1 MQVTPEM
8 ESTRILDAGAL
19 PGGAFEDVS
28 EPPAPLTSDAN
39 PGFWLGFLYWV
50 YDGLWLAV
58 LLVLSPWW
66 GARALLEKPFRAM
79 CRQRLARNTPRLPAS
94 GARTRFLVHGVS
106 VGEIKATKSLVAVLR
121 ERGEVIITASTDTG
135 MEVARQQYPDLHV
148 LRFPLDPRWV
158 IQRFIN
164 RLKPDIVVLMEL
176 EVWPNFLRVAN
187 KRGIPCAIVS
197 GRITPSSVKNYSK
210 FGRTLSQFCRITVFA
225 AQNEEYARR
234 FVELGATTE
243 RVVVTGNV
251 KVDGL
256 RVGDLPADGPGA
268 DMARWISAAPGQPVL
283 VAGST
288 HDPEEDLVLSAFLMP
303 ALETPPRVI
312 LAPRH
317 PPRAEGLVDEL
328 RASGVLVQR
337 LTALRAGSEE
347 LDTAR
352 PLLVDT
358 IGELDAIYAA
368 ATLAFIGGSLIE
380 HGGQNMLEAAAR
392 GCPSL
397 FGPHVDN
404 FTQEAKLLIDAGAA
418 VQVQDVGELASKVR
432 ELLGDA
438 AELERMTQAGLA
450 AVAAQGGATARTL
463 RALERRCGV
472 PLDQGC

>member
-1 MQVTPEM
+1 MEVTRNEV
-8 ESTRILDAGAL
+8 
-19 PGGAFEDVS
+19 GAFEDVGT
-28 EPPAPLTSDAN
+28 PPAPLTADAN
-39 PGFWLGFLYWV
+39 PGAWLGFLYWV

-66 GARALLEKPFRAM
+66 GTRALLEKPFRAM
-79 CRQRLARNTPRLPAS
+79 CRQRLARDTPQLPAS
-94 GARTRFLVHGVS
+94 GSRTRFLVHGVS
-106 VGEIKATKSLVAVLR
+106 VGEIKATKSLVAALR

-148 LRFPLDPRWV
+148 VRFPLDPRWV
-158 IQRFIN
+158 IRRFID

-187 KRGIPCAIVS
+187 KRGIPCAIAS

-234 FVELGATTE
+234 FVDLGATPD

-268 DMARWISAAPGQPVL
+268 DMARWIAAAPGQPVL

-288 HDPEEDLVLSAFLMP
+288 HDPEEQMVLTAFLGP
-303 ALETPPRVI
+303 HQSAPSSGVPPRVI

-317 PPRAEGLVDEL
+317 PPRAEDLAETL
-328 RASGVLVQR
+328 KASGHDVQR
-337 LTALRAGSEE
+337 LTELRSGAQE
-347 LDTAR
+347 LDTTR

-368 ATLAFIGGSLIE
+368 ATLAYIGGSLIE

-392 GCPSL
+392 GCPTL
-397 FGPHVDN
+397 FGPHVAN
-404 FTQEAKLLIDAGAA
+404 FTQEARLLIDAGAA
-418 VQVQDVGELASKVR
+418 VQVQDVDELGTKVR
-432 ELLGDA
+432 ELLADPA
-438 AELERMTQAGLA
+438 TLEQMARAGLA
-450 AVAAQGGATARTL
+450 AVAAQGGATSRTL

-472 PLDQGC
+472 PTEPRTGRG